1 MQGWVQGQIDRYL
14 SGLSDEELL
23 GLVRRHVMGRITP
36 DQKRKL
42 AEMVAQEAGGRFEQ
56 NPLLKGL
63 GV

>member
-1 MQGWVQGQIDRYL
+1 
-14 SGLSDEELL
+14 
-23 GLVRRHVMGRITP
+23 MGRLTP